1 MLVVGKADVWIL
13 WTTCPKHLR
22 VLVLA
27 DLYPVFP
34 FALILDLGKQLFIFF
49 VNFSTH
55 FHGYPGTFT
64 VDTDT

>member
-34 FALILDLGKQLFIFF
+34 FALILDWENNFLFSLSI
-49 VNFSTH
+49 FSTH